1 MKYRIKGDSDFPLV
15 EIDLASNETIKIER
29 GSMAY
34 MQDVDIKG
42 KMNSGAGGGL
52 LSAIGRSLTSGESMF
67 ITEATGK
74 SNEAVLGIAP
84 STPGRVVA
92 IQVEG
97 ANQYRLN
104 TDAFLAC
111 DLGVNYVMRKQ
122 KVSAAF
128 FGGTGGFFVMET
140 QGTGD
145 VLVSAFGDI
154 IELEVT
160 PDKSV
165 IIDNEHVVAWDASL
179 NYDIRIASGTF
190 GFKTGEGLV
199 NEFTGRG
206 KVFIQTRTLHS
217 FADKI
222 SRFIPTN

>member
-1 MKYRIKGDSDFPLV
+1 MKYNIKGDSDFPMV
-15 EIDLASNETIKIER
+15 EIDLSSNETIKIER
-29 GSMAY
+29 GCMAY

-42 KMNSGAGGGL
+42 KMNAGAGGGL

-84 STPGRVVA
+84 SAPGRVVA
-92 IQVEG
+92 IQVG
-97 ANQYRLN
+97 GSTQYRLN

-111 DLGVNYVMRKQ
+111 DLSVNYVMRKQ
-122 KVSAAF
+122 KASTAF

-140 QGTGD
+140 EGTGD

-154 IELEVT
+154 VELEVT
-160 PDKSV
+160 PNKPL
-165 IIDNEHVVAWDASL
+165 IIDNEHVVAWDSTL
-179 NYDIRIASGTF
+179 NYDIRVASGTF
-190 GFKTGEGLV
+190 GFTTGEGLV
-199 NEFTGRG
+199 NEFTGSG
-206 KVFIQTRTLHS
+206 KVFIQTRTLHN

-222 SRFIPTN
+222 GRFITSK